1 MAIYEITSDK
11 ITPLPQTTFADA
23 GLLERLDLQRL
34 LRDQIEVVAPDT
46 LVIAEEFGDW
56 QDSRRRIDLLAVD
69 RDANLVV
76 IELKRTEDG
85 GHMELQALRYAAM
98 VSTMTLDRAASIYAR
113 HLGADEDTAR
123 ARLLEFLGWDGSDGE
138 HFAPDVRIVLVSAEF
153 SQELTTSVLW
163 LNKRD
168 LDIRCVRLRPHRDGP
183 RVLLDV
189 TQVIPL
195 PEESAYQ
202 VRLREKEE
210 AERRPKR
217 NWDRTS
223 FLQELRASGAASDA
237 AERLL
242 AWAASKRVY
251 VRWGNARSAVFR
263 CWLRVPPHTEKYL
276 ICVVRAEGKIVLRMD
291 LLRSKAALRDG
302 SGLAEFRQA
311 LAAIPGTAIR
321 GDLEGRAW
329 FRIEDLMRPG
339 SLDKFESALDRL
351 VTFIRAW
358 HEENPGAH
366 EADSDPGDDDS

>member
-1 MAIYEITSDK
+1 VAIYEITPDK
-11 ITPLPQTTFADA
+11 ITALPQTTFAEA

-34 LRDQIEVVAPDT
+34 LREQIEVVAPDT
-46 LVIAEEFGDW
+46 LVISEEFGDW

-113 HLGADEDTAR
+113 HLGAEDDNAR
-123 ARLLEFLGWDGSDGE
+123 ARLLEFLGWDGSEGE

-168 LDIRCVRLRPHRDGP
+168 LDIRCVRLRPYRDGS

-189 TQVIPL
+189 SQVIPL
-195 PEESAYQ
+195 PEESTYQ

-217 NWDRTS
+217 NWDRSS
-223 FLQELRASGAASDA
+223 FLQELRASGAETSP
-237 AERLL
+237 AERVL
-242 AWAASKRVY
+242 AWAEAKRVY
-251 VRWGNARSAVFR
+251 VRWGNARSGAFR
-263 CWLRVPPHTEKYL
+263 CLLRVPPHDHKYL
-276 ICVVRAEGKIVLRMD
+276 VCVVRAEGKIVLRMD
-291 LLRSKAALRDG
+291 ILRSKAALREG
-302 SGLAEFRQA
+302 PGLAQFQQA
-311 LAAIPGTAIR
+311 VAAIPGVSLR
-321 GDLEGRAW
+321 GDLEGRVW
-329 FRIEDLMRPG
+329 FRIDDLMVPG
-339 SLDKFESALDRL
+339 AFDAFESALDRL
-351 VTFIRAW
+351 VTFIRSW
-358 HEENPGAH
+358 HQDNPVEQ
-366 EADSDPGDDDS
+366 EAESADDDS